1 MEKKNI
7 NSKRTT
13 IQDKSVKTKE
23 VRHGIPMSVKSL
35 AEYEQTWKDIE
46 DCINDLNKNK
56 NRYKEI

>member
-7 NSKRTT
+7 NSKRTI
-13 IQDKSVKTKE
+13 IQEKSIKAKE

-46 DCINDLNKNK
+46 DCINGLNKSK
-56 NRYKEI
+56 K

>member
-7 NSKRTT
+7 NSKRTV
-13 IQDKSVKTKE
+13 IQDKSVNNKE

-46 DCINDLNKNK
+46 DCINGLNKNK
-56 NRYKEI
+56 RRHK